1 MSRILINLLA
11 VTDGGQVTRAN
22 EFLNRFGTYDGE
34 SKLTI
39 LRRSGTL
46 PFCDSITNAT
56 VINVA
61 IGDSA
66 FRPWFRLFWENFN
79 LRLVLKE
86 IRPEVYLSFS
96 HYLPSSIGSNVTSIL
111 GVTNLAPF
119 SPMALSKER
128 FGMKVK
134 MKLLRYGI
142 IASARKASHVVALSN
157 LCKKILI
164 NHGINKNNITVI
176 NNGVNHPQDEDTCFK
191 SDLNVQQ
198 KFILYVSS
206 FFHYKNFKLLINA
219 YASLSDDMKD
229 EYQLV
234 LVGRVDD
241 VAYFNELHV
250 LVDTLNLWDKIKFV
264 DEVQREELEVY
275 YETSSLFVFPSLIE
289 NCPNILLEALSFGC
303 PILCSSVEPMN
314 EFGGDAV
321 AYFDP
326 YSEVE
331 LRKLMQKTLDDPE
344 VLRKMSKLSRER
356 SKRFSWDLFT
366 ESVVDL
372 MIKN

>member
-34 SKLTI
+34 STLTI

-46 PFCDSITNAT
+46 PFCDSISNAT

-66 FRPWFRLFWENFN
+66 LRPWVRLFWENVN

-86 IRPEVYLSFS
+86 IRPEIYLSFS
-96 HYLPSSIGSNVTSIL
+96 HYLPSSIGRDVITIL

-142 IASARKASHVVALSN
+142 ISSARKASHVVALSN
-157 LCKKILI
+157 LCKQILI
-164 NHGINKNNITVI
+164 NHGINKKNITVI
-176 NNGVNHPQDEDTCFK
+176 NNGVNHPQSEDRCLK
-191 SDLNVQQ
+191 SDLNVQK

-219 YASLSDDMKD
+219 YAALSDDMRE

-250 LVDTLNLWDKIKFV
+250 LVDTLNLREKIKFV
-264 DEVQREELEVY
+264 DVVQREKLEVY

-303 PILCSSVEPMN
+303 PILCSSAEPMK

-331 LRKLMQKTLDDPE
+331 LSKLMQRTLDDPE
-344 VLRKMSKLSRER
+344 ALRKMSELSRER